1 MFQGPYTRSLQFN
14 WKSLERQ
21 SCPSS
26 EWTSISRCSEI
37 SSPLCSLFVYGA
49 MHANVNTL
57 LSHLSSGWPVPCADD
72 PFILLSLHIH
82 LRPVKT
88 GPFQVSLLD
97 CGSLVNLLLPVAIVE
112 EYHHAFHMPWG
123 LLQFQEVCYSK
134 QPNDHSFPPLLPAC
148 LSSRVC

>member
-1 MFQGPYTRSLQFN
+1 
-14 WKSLERQ
+14 
-21 SCPSS
+21 
-26 EWTSISRCSEI
+26 
-37 SSPLCSLFVYGA
+37 

-97 CGSLVNLLLPVAIVE
+97 CGSLVILLLLVHIRQLE
-112 EYHHAFHMPWG
+112 CQKDY
-123 LLQFQEVCYSK
+123 FQWKNLRKPLKPSFVTLRASK
-134 QPNDHSFPPLLPAC
+134 G
-148 LSSRVC
+148 